1 MSTSGMGSHHAL
13 RRKLIQ
19 LPENSW
25 EKLSMRER
33 EVLYLR
39 YNLNNHDGN
48 DYRTFLEVGKEMKLS
63 HIEVNNLE
71 FWALQKL
78 GLHN

>member
-1 MSTSGMGSHHAL
+1 
-13 RRKLIQ
+13 
-19 LPENSW
+19 
-25 EKLSMRER
+25 MRER